1 MKLGRQIKKYRQE
14 ANMTQEELAD
24 RIFVTRQT
32 VSNWENDKNYPDIKS
47 LLLLSSLFQVS
58 LDTLVKG
65 DLEEMKEKIKEDDVR
80 KFNRDS
86 GVFTVLLIASIL
98 SAVPMFYF
106 LGLIGAGIWVVL
118 YGITMYYAIRIE
130 KQKKRYDIQSYREI
144 VAFSEGRRLDETE
157 KIRESGKRM
166 YQKILLT
173 IGAAVVALAVLI
185 VVDWILT

>member
-1 MKLGRQIKKYRQE
+1 MELGRQIKKYRQE

-98 SAVPMFYF
+98 SAVPMFF
-106 LGLIGAGIWVVL
+106 LLEWIGVGIWAIL
-118 YGITMYYAIRIE
+118 YGITMYYAVRIE

-185 VVDWILT
+185 VVEWILT

>member
-1 MKLGRQIKKYRQE
+1 MELGRQIKKYRQE